1 MASHLVSVLE
11 AEKCLLCLML
21 LLEVEQMFLRE
32 LVTQFDE
39 KEHFVS
45 LQMDLLLKGYN

>member
-1 MASHLVSVLE
+1 MASQLVSVLE
-11 AEKCLLCLML
+11 AEMCLLCLML

-32 LVTQFDE
+32 LELVTQFDE

-45 LQMDLLLKGYN
+45 LLIV